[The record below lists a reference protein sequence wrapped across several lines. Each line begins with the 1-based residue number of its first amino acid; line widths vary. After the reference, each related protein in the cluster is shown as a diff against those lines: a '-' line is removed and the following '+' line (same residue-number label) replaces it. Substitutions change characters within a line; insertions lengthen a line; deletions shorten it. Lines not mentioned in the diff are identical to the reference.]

1 MNWIE
6 TRVQFEAED
15 RQLATDLISDAFYAL
30 GIQGV
35 VVEGPDADPLEG
47 WGEDAVKGA
56 DTDAVVAYL
65 PRTGDL
71 ESKIARLRKRLG
83 QLEKETPL
91 LTRMTLKTVDEEDW
105 AESWKSYF
113 EPTRITRRIVI
124 KPSWREFTAG
134 DGDLVI
140 EIDPGMAFGTGT
152 HPTTALCIQLLET
165 HLRPGD
171 AVLDVGTGSGILMIA
186 SALLGAGFIRGVDSD
201 PVAVAVARQNLR
213 LNRVPESRFVVENG
227 HLSEGVSGT
236 YGIVVA
242 NILTDVIL
250 TLLEGVPPLL
260 SPGGIF
266 IGSGIIAENGDVV
279 AERMVAMGFDIL
291 DRLEKESWVAIAG
304 RMK

>member
-1 MNWIE
+1 
-6 TRVQFEAED
+6 
-15 RQLATDLISDAFYAL
+15 
-30 GIQGV
+30 
-35 VVEGPDADPLEG
+35 
-47 WGEDAVKGA
+47 
-56 DTDAVVAYL
+56 
-65 PRTGDL
+65 
-71 ESKIARLRKRLG
+71 
-83 QLEKETPL
+83 
-91 LTRMTLKTVDEEDW
+91 MTMKTVDEEDW
-105 AESWKSYF
+105 AESWKAYF

-213 LNRVPESRFVVENG
+213 LNRVPESRFTVENG
-227 HLSEGVSGT
+227 HLSEGVSGA

-250 TLLEGVPPLL
+250 TLLEGVPQLL
-260 SPGGIF
+260 TPGGLF
-266 IGSGIIAENGDVV
+266 IGSGIIAENGHVV

-304 RMK
+304 RMT